1 LIGMIVGF
9 GIDVVDAGKIERVVR
24 RFQDRFLERIFSED
38 ERKYCMSKRRPHLHL
53 AARFGAK
60 EAFIKAVG
68 ARGGIKW
75 TDVEVA
81 REGGP
86 PFLKLHG
93 KAVKLAESKGVRKIH
108 LALAHDAGMGMA
120 GIILEG

>member
-1 LIGMIVGF
+1 MIVGF
-9 GIDVVDAGKIERVVR
+9 GIDVVDAARIEKVLR
-24 RFQDRFLERIFSED
+24 RFQDRFLERIYSEG
-38 ERKYCMSKRRPHLHL
+38 ERNYCMSRRTPHFHL

-68 ARGGIKW
+68 ARRGVRWK
-75 TDVEVA
+75 DVEVV

-86 PFLKLHG
+86 PSVRLHG
-93 KAVKLAESKGVRKIH
+93 GASEIAESRGVKKIH
-108 LALAHDAGMGMA
+108 LTLAHDAGVGVA